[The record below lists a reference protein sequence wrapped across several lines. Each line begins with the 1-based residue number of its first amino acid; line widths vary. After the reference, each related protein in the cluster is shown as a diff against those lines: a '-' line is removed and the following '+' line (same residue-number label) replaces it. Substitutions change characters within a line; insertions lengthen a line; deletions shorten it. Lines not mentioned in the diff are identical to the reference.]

1 MRPSSPGA
9 RPVNVKR
16 EPKQQEPRRSQ
27 GAREA
32 ELGSPGGLLSAAGA
46 APGTCHP
53 WNGPPPE
60 RVAPGTCRP
69 RNGPPPER
77 AAPGTRRRV
86 WIPSPGTPC
95 SGTSRH
101 SRGVWSERTPS
112 SSRFCWTVS
121 GAVPCSVELSGAS
134 AGVSF
139 APKGLGK
146 MHKLLVTWKKTTWR
160 HCVTQKMMKTDSEM

>member
-9 RPVNVKR
+9 RPINVRR

-60 RVAPGTCRP
+60 RVAPGTGRP
-69 RNGPPPER
+69 RNASARVDPVPRDTVLWHVSPFPWRLER
-77 AAPGTRRRV
+77 AHAVLIAVLLDRERGVPLRRRTV
-86 WIPSPGTPC
+86 WGL
-95 SGTSRH
+95 SRREFCTQGPRENAQAACH
-101 SRGVWSERTPS
+101 LEENHLEALCHSER
-112 SSRFCWTVS
+112 R
-121 GAVPCSVELSGAS
+121 
-134 AGVSF
+134 
-139 APKGLGK
+139 
-146 MHKLLVTWKKTTWR
+146 
-160 HCVTQKMMKTDSEM
+160 

>member
-9 RPVNVKR
+9 RPINVKR

-60 RVAPGTCRP
+60 RAAPGTCRP
-69 RNGPPPER
+69 RNASPLERVAPRTGRPRNASARVDPVPRDTVLWHVSPFPWHLER
-77 AAPGTRRRV
+77 AHAVLIAVLLDRE
-86 WIPSPGTPC
+86 
-95 SGTSRH
+95 
-101 SRGVWSERTPS
+101 RGVPLQRRTVWGLSRREFCTQGPRENAQAACHLEENHLEALCHSER
-112 SSRFCWTVS
+112 R
-121 GAVPCSVELSGAS
+121 
-134 AGVSF
+134 
-139 APKGLGK
+139 
-146 MHKLLVTWKKTTWR
+146 
-160 HCVTQKMMKTDSEM
+160 